1 MNQSPLLLHIA
12 PFSRY
17 VSRAAIVDSTLLMKK
32 APGAP
37 NIPQGP
43 ALFIPLRAP
52 IVDVSL
58 HVGVRSINGCPL
70 LFFDV
75 MTDGEYFCNVAS
87 AGDHEVMEALER
99 WDETG
104 VMPIWLQTTVGPCG
118 MITKEFK
125 LNEVYSRAFAM
136 SSHEDY
142 LGQLREL
149 FNLMLEP
156 GVIEDIVASRIGR
169 HFGRVHVGFVATT
182 STLPALVPV
191 D

>member
-1 MNQSPLLLHIA
+1 MTKNPLLLHIA

-17 VSRAAIVDSTLLMKK
+17 VSRVAIVDSTLLIKK
-32 APGAP
+32 ARGAP

-43 ALFIPLRAP
+43 VLFVPLRAP

-58 HVGVRSINGCPL
+58 HFGVRSINGCPV

-75 MTDGEYFCNVAS
+75 MTDGEYFCNVSS
-87 AGDHEVMEALER
+87 AGDYDVMEALER
-99 WDETG
+99 WNETG
-104 VMPIWLQTTVGPCG
+104 VMPIWLQTTDGPCG

-136 SSHEDY
+136 SRHEDY
-142 LGQLREL
+142 LGQLRDL
-149 FNLMLEP
+149 FNQMLEP

-169 HFGRVHVGFVATT
+169 YFGHVHVGFVATS
-182 STLPALVPV
+182 STLPALTPV